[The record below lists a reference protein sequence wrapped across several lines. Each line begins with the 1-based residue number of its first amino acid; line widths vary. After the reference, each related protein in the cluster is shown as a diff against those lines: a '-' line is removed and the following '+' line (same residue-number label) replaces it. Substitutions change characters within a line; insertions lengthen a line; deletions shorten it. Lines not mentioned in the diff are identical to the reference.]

1 MGLTNAPAIFKSAMH
16 QVSGRHLNK
25 FECVY
30 LDDVLIFSRTEEEH
44 LQHLEI
50 VLDLL
55 QHYSL

>member
-1 MGLTNAPAIFKSAMH
+1 MH
-16 QVSGRHLNK
+16 QVSGRLLNK
-25 FECVY
+25 FVCVY